1 MRQVRT
7 ARDCALS
14 LLEYRDRTEAEMR
27 RMLREREY
35 AQEAVEEAIDFL
47 KEYHYLDDQEYARKY
62 VRTAGAGK
70 SIRQLRQSLQ
80 NKGISREILDLCLEE
95 ETIDEEAAVRHFL
108 MKKGYNAGGGE
119 EPEKTRKLAAA
130 LGRRGFSFEIIRRV
144 MEELTDNNL

>member
-27 RMLREREY
+27 RKLKEREY
-35 AQEAVEEAIDFL
+35 APEAVEETIYFL

-70 SIRQLRQSLQ
+70 SIRQLRQSLLS
-80 NKGISREILDLCLEE
+80 KGISREILDLCFEE
-95 ETIDEEAAVRHFL
+95 ETVDEEEAVRRF
-108 MKKGYNAGGGE
+108 
-119 EPEKTRKLAAA
+119 
-130 LGRRGFSFEIIRRV
+130 
-144 MEELTDNNL
+144 

>member
-27 RMLREREY
+27 RKLKEREY
-35 AQEAVEEAIDFL
+35 APEAVEETIYFL

-70 SIRQLRQSLQ
+70 SIRQLRQSLLS
-80 NKGISREILDLCLEE
+80 KGISREILDLCFEE
-95 ETIDEEAAVRHFL
+95 ETVDEEEAVRRFL
-108 MKKGYNAGGGE
+108 KKKGYTAGAGE
-119 EPEKTRKLAAA
+119 DQKA
-130 LGRRGFSFEIIRRV
+130 GSSFGTPGIF
-144 MEELTDNNL
+144 L